1 MNLSVFRGNER
12 LKDQLSRQE
21 RGRGLSH
28 AYIVSSPAGSGRHTL
43 ARQLAA
49 AMLCTG
55 PGEKPCGKCGPCL
68 KVLKGVHPDVSTVTG
83 PEEGKPITVDQVR
96 ALRADAYIRPNEGR
110 RKVYIID
117 PADAMNPAA
126 QNALLKVLEEGPSYA
141 AFLLLAERPGLLLDT
156 VRSRCELLALPPEA
170 PRSDPELVEQAGSLA
185 RLLLTGDELSIAQA
199 LVELELTKPKSDRL
213 AALLAET
220 ENQISPLLAQY
231 PRRGVKVLQALKT
244 CQENAVFNPG
254 AGLTLGLL
262 ITRIF

>member
-1 MNLSVFRGNER
+1 MMELPNP
-12 LKDQLSRQE
+12 
-21 RGRGLSH
+21 LSH
-28 AYIVSSPAGSGRHTL
+28 AYLLTGGSADSRAAL
-43 ARQLAA
+43 AKRLTAA
-49 AMLCTG
+49 YLCEG
-55 PGEKPCGKCGPCL
+55 DRPPCGACRACR
-68 KVLKGVHPDVSTVTG
+68 KVSADTHPDVSRTA
-83 PEEGKPITVDQVR
+83 PAPDKREIAVDQIR
-96 ALRADAYIRPNEGR
+96 SLRADAYIRPNEGR

>member
-1 MNLSVFRGNER
+1 MDLPHP
-12 LKDQLSRQE
+12 
-21 RGRGLSH
+21 LSH
-28 AYIVSSPAGSGRHTL
+28 AYLIAGGSGDSRAAL
-43 ARQLAA
+43 ADRLTAA
-49 AMLCTG
+49 YLCES
-55 PGEKPCGKCGPCL
+55 PDPPCGQCRACRKAGA
-68 KVLKGVHPDVSTVTG
+68 GVHPDVYRAA
-83 PEEGKPITVDQVR
+83 PAPDKREITVDQIR
-96 ALRADAYIRPNEGR
+96 ALRADAYVRPNEGR
-110 RKVYIID
+110 RKVYRID

-156 VRSRCELLALPPEA
+156 VRSRCELLALPPETA
-170 PRSDPELVEQAGSLA
+170 QPDPALVEQAASLA

-199 LVELELTKPKSDRL
+199 LVELELSKPKGDQLS
-213 AALLAET
+213 ALLAEV

>member
-1 MNLSVFRGNER
+1 MMELPNP
-12 LKDQLSRQE
+12 
-21 RGRGLSH
+21 LSH
-28 AYIVSSPAGSGRHTL
+28 AYLLTGGSGDSRAAL
-43 ARQLAA
+43 ARRLTAA
-49 AMLCTG
+49 YLCEGTH
-55 PGEKPCGKCGPCL
+55 PPCGACRACR
-68 KVLKGVHPDVSTVTG
+68 KVAADTHPDVSRTA
-83 PEEGKPITVDQVR
+83 PAPDKREIAVDQIR
-96 ALRADAYIRPNEGR
+96 SLRADAYIRPNEGR

-156 VRSRCELLALPPEA
+156 VRSRCELLALPPETA
-170 PRSDPELVEQAGSLA
+170 LPDPALVEQAASLA

-199 LVELELTKPKSDRL
+199 LVELELSKPKGDQLS
-213 AALLAET
+213 ALLAEV

>member
-1 MNLSVFRGNER
+1 MMELPNP
-12 LKDQLSRQE
+12 
-21 RGRGLSH
+21 LSH
-28 AYIVSSPAGSGRHTL
+28 AYLLTGGSADSRAAL
-43 ARQLAA
+43 AKRLTAA
-49 AMLCTG
+49 YLCEG
-55 PGEKPCGKCGPCL
+55 DRPPCGACRACR
-68 KVLKGVHPDVSTVTG
+68 KVSADTHPDASRTA
-83 PEEGKPITVDQVR
+83 PAPDKREIAVDQIR
-96 ALRADAYIRPNEGR
+96 SLRADAYIRPNEGR

-170 PRSDPELVEQAGSLA
+170 SRPDPELVEQAGSLA

-199 LVELELTKPKSDRL
+199 LVELELTKPKGDRL
-213 AALLAET
+213 AALLAEV

>member
-1 MNLSVFRGNER
+1 MMELPNP
-12 LKDQLSRQE
+12 
-21 RGRGLSH
+21 LSH
-28 AYIVSSPAGSGRHTL
+28 AYLLTGGSADSRAAL
-43 ARQLAA
+43 AKRLTAA
-49 AMLCTG
+49 YLCEG
-55 PGEKPCGKCGPCL
+55 DRPPCGACRACR
-68 KVLKGVHPDVSTVTG
+68 KVSADTHPDVSRTA
-83 PEEGKPITVDQVR
+83 PAPDKREIAVDQIR
-96 ALRADAYIRPNEGR
+96 SLRADAYIRPNEGR
-110 RKVYIID
+110 RKVYVID

>member
-1 MNLSVFRGNER
+1 MMELPNP
-12 LKDQLSRQE
+12 
-21 RGRGLSH
+21 LSH
-28 AYIVSSPAGSGRHTL
+28 AYLLTGGSAYSRAAL
-43 ARQLAA
+43 ARRLAA
-49 AMLCTG
+49 AYLCE
-55 PGEKPCGKCGPCL
+55 GERPPCGACRACR
-68 KVLKGVHPDVSTVTG
+68 KVSADTHPDVSRTA
-83 PEEGKPITVDQVR
+83 PAPDKREIAVDQIR
-96 ALRADAYIRPNEGR
+96 SLRADAYIRPNEGR

-170 PRSDPELVEQAGSLA
+170 ARPDPELVEQAVSLA

-199 LVELELTKPKSDRL
+199 LVELELSKPKSDRL
-213 AALLAET
+213 AALLAEV